1 MQLIQATTTEEMEL
15 IRTLFEEYA
24 AGLGFS
30 LCFQTF
36 DQELAEL
43 PGRYEPPSGRLLLAY
58 QDDAPAGCV
67 GLRKLDDETCE
78 MKRLF
83 IRPEFRQH
91 GLGRVLVQRLIDEAK
106 RIGYKRM
113 RLDTV
118 PGKMDPAIRLYE
130 QLGFHEIP
138 AYYDNPVDDVKYM
151 ELMLRERRSIA
162 H

>member
-1 MQLIQATTTEEMEL
+1 MQLIQATTTEEMDL
-15 IRTLFEEYA
+15 VRTLFEEYA

-30 LCFQTF
+30 LCFQSF

-43 PGRYEPPSGRLLLAY
+43 PGRYAPPWGRLLLAY

-67 GLRKLDDETCE
+67 GLRKLDEETCE

-83 IRPEFRQH
+83 IRSEFRKH
-91 GLGRVLVQRLIDEAK
+91 GLGKVLVQRLIDEAR

-118 PGKMDPAIRLYE
+118 PGVMDPAIRLYE
-130 QLGFHEIP
+130 DLGFDEIP
-138 AYYDNPVDDVKYM
+138 PYYDNPFDDVKYM
-151 ELMLRERRSIA
+151 ELSLMK
-162 H
+162 